1 MKRFGGQSPQK
12 HLREE
17 GVVAWESAGTR
28 RRGEP
33 CTGWG
38 GLERG
43 RPCVLHL
50 PEVSLQG
57 ERLPVRGARQ
67 AGRGR
72 WGAPAGALSSQTGAT
87 PASSTQPSL
96 APPLQPRWV
105 PRVALSCAPPH
116 LGESRFHR
124 PAGWPPPPHSRRATR
139 EGPRV
144 HSCGRLPSTMG
155 AGKCQEEPRSLGNGA
170 ETFGAPWARQLQ
182 ARLPEVASAWQQ
194 VARSGG
200 VERRGRAQAPSIC
213 SGLVT

>member
-1 MKRFGGQSPQK
+1 MCTVKRFGGQSPQK

-38 GLERG
+38 GLERA

-57 ERLPVRGARQ
+57 ERLPVRGVWQ

-96 APPLQPRWV
+96 APPLQPRS
-105 PRVALSCAPPH
+105 LSAARRPTRERA
-116 LGESRFHR
+116 GSTA

>member
-17 GVVAWESAGTR
+17 GVVAWESTGTR

-38 GLERG
+38 GLERA

-96 APPLQPRWV
+96 APPLQPRS
-105 PRVALSCAPPH
+105 LSAARRPTRERAGSTAPP
-116 LGESRFHR
+116 G
-124 PAGWPPPPHSRRATR
+124 GRRHPTAA
-139 EGPRV
+139 GPREKGLA
-144 HSCGRLPSTMG
+144 CTR
-155 AGKCQEEPRSLGNGA
+155 AGGSRAPWVLGN
-170 ETFGAPWARQLQ
+170 ARKSH
-182 ARLPEVASAWQQ
+182 AR
-194 VARSGG
+194 
-200 VERRGRAQAPSIC
+200 
-213 SGLVT
+213 

>member
-1 MKRFGGQSPQK
+1 MCTVKRFGGQSPQK

-17 GVVAWESAGTR
+17 GVVAWESTGTR

-38 GLERG
+38 GLERA

-105 PRVALSCAPPH
+105 LRTAPPGREPVPPPRRVAAATPQPQGHARRASRALVRAAPEHHGCWEMPGRATLVRKRCRDVRGT
-116 LGESRFHR
+116 LGEAVAG
-124 PAGWPPPPHSRRATR
+124 PA
-139 EGPRV
+139 
-144 HSCGRLPSTMG
+144 
-155 AGKCQEEPRSLGNGA
+155 PRSRQRVAASGALGRCGA
-170 ETFGAPWARQLQ
+170 AR
-182 ARLPEVASAWQQ
+182 ACP
-194 VARSGG
+194 G
-200 VERRGRAQAPSIC
+200 
-213 SGLVT
+213 T